1 MDFERGAKKRRM
13 ATVIAAAAALG
24 GLAFA
29 GRMAVRYWPAVSARL
44 GRGAVAT
51 AASSSSAA
59 SASSAKFYNGG
70 FEEKMSLAEA
80 ALILNVRQSAS
91 LDKIKAA
98 HRKLMVLNH
107 PDNGGSHYVASKVNE
122 AKDFLVKNH
131 HEETQ

>member
-1 MDFERGAKKRRM
+1 M

-44 GRGAVAT
+44 GRSA
-51 AASSSSAA
+51 AASTSSA
-59 SASSAKFYNGG
+59 SASKFYQGG

-131 HEETQ
+131 HEDAQ